1 MSSGPLWET
10 ADRYSNFF
18 NAISYAGHWKIL
30 FYCPYIIKQITLA
43 EWTFKQ
49 LTHGRRKPGSH
60 TGCLSLL
67 YMQTLLIDQCT
78 FPTMSRH
85 QNSSQP
91 STSSR
96 TTTWLVLSWEM
107 KPFAIFDVDL
117 KKKLIF
123 FFSPGCFLF
132 MFYLMEMLKD
142 KHPGLFI
149 SCWIIK

>member
-60 TGCLSLL
+60 TGCHSLL